1 MNRLFLQTINE
12 TLALDDDRRH
22 RMFTIEAENGVPVQP
37 VSQILFHPNVDLD
50 KLLFELQ
57 RQIRQWRIRL
67 TDLRVETF
75 ELVTSIDADVWHN
88 IGYHCNVNVHRQSP
102 SALSAQAAFEVR
114 HGTLMGE
121 AIIRKDPPDRSTDQR
136 SILITLQAKGQPL
149 CLSI

>member
-1 MNRLFLQTINE
+1 MNRLFLQTVND

-22 RMFTIEAENGVPVQP
+22 RSFTIEAENGVPVQP
-37 VSQILFHPNVDLD
+37 VSQILFHPNIDLD

-67 TDLRVETF
+67 EDLRVETY
-75 ELVTSIDADVWHN
+75 ELVISIDNDIWRD
-88 IGYHCNVNVHRQSP
+88 IGYHCNVNIQRQSASMP
-102 SALSAQAAFEVR
+102 SAQVAFEVR

-136 SILITLQAKGQPL
+136 SILLTLQAKGQPL